1 MQLKDSATVAYS
13 AEPEVLTISV
23 LKDGV
28 MSILQGLADLR
39 LINIKRQVSRCG
51 VPVPEG
57 EENDPFYSEANLRE
71 LVKNG
76 KKMDEGEF
84 VVKTMGELLAM
95 EK

>member
-39 LINIKRQVSRCG
+39 LINIKKQ
-51 VPVPEG
+51 
-57 EENDPFYSEANLRE
+57 ENAFVKASLKEAA
-71 LVKNG
+71 
-76 KKMDEGEF
+76 
-84 VVKTMGELLAM
+84 ELLYKDYKNDKSLTEFTQLDA
-95 EK
+95 EIFYEAK